1 MEIKSKRLIL
11 TKLKHKDLGFMYKME
26 SQPLVY
32 LYEADE
38 VSSEEQIYIKYSDK
52 ISKMEDASNDYLI
65 LLISIL
71 PAEIPIGQVH
81 IQLNWQEMREWEIGY
96 EVHPDYWGKGY
107 ALEAVKLLL
116 KHCFENLNAHKVVG
130 FCM

>member
-11 TKLKHKDLGFMYKME
+11 TKLKHKDLGFIYKME
-26 SQPLVY
+26 SQPFVY

-38 VSSEEQIYIKYSDK
+38 VSSEEQIYKKYSDK
-52 ISKMEDASNDYLI
+52 ISKMEDAPNGYLI

-81 IQLNWQEMREWEIGY
+81 IQLNWEEMREWEIGY

-107 ALEAVKLLL
+107 AFRGSKTFIEAQ
-116 KHCFENLNAHKVVG
+116 F
-130 FCM
+130 